1 MAWFRQLSLEPP
13 LALAYSV
20 VVKNTTVAI
29 GFPIVC
35 VVVIAAGA
43 LQCFAPK
50 KLKEIQDKLRPR
62 GDYSSGVFG
71 AFFEKLREEEARQP
85 SLLYRFSGF
94 MVMSIGAFMLVLG
107 VLLLWR

>member
-1 MAWFRQLSLEPP
+1 M
-13 LALAYSV
+13 ALAYSV
-20 VVKNTTVAI
+20 VVKNATAI
-29 GFPIVC
+29 GFAIMC
-35 VVVIAAGA
+35 VVLIAAGA

-62 GDYSSGVFG
+62 GDYSSGAFG
-71 AFFEKLREEEARQP
+71 AFFEKLREEDARQP

-107 VLLLWR
+107 VLLLSR